1 MIREGLSLVVRQK
14 FWVANNF
21 GVVCKVQL
29 IAGGLCM
36 SIGGLYVSIGEALC
50 VSLCVC
56 EGI

>member
-1 MIREGLSLVVRQK
+1 MIREGLQVRFSLVVRQK

-29 IAGGLCM
+29 IAGGL
-36 SIGGLYVSIGEALC
+36 YVSIGEALC